1 MTRYW
6 HIPSLRNGKY
16 WRDMGFWNK
25 LSDIFYRDPN
35 LFQTQ
40 CRVDSM
46 IVRIC
51 MTLACSRAS
60 LNISASPRSVVLGPV
75 HFLVNDRMTRSHRTS
90 VREKSLEQLIPD
102 PSMLRGVC
110 THANWVLVV
119 EKHAIFQTLCSQHFL
134 ERVQNHGIICPGLI
148 MTVRQICTDHFRV
161 KVIRIMRLGGFWL
174 SSSRPACTFAI
185 SLLLTTTNCN
195 RCKLFFLVDAGSLD
209 QCVDTYQS

>member
-1 MTRYW
+1 MQCNSFVCFVTFMTRYR

-16 WRDMGFWNK
+16 WRDIGFWNK

-185 SLLLTTTNCN
+185 SPVSYTHLTLPT
-195 RCKLFFLVDAGSLD
+195 KA
-209 QCVDTYQS
+209 